1 LPPATSLAFPSTLAE
16 PIRLAETSLQI
27 SADSPIGIF
36 DSGIGG
42 LSVLRH
48 VHALLPDE
56 ELLYFADS
64 GFAPYGEKPDNVIV
78 ERVLAIAEFLLRF
91 HVKAIVVACNTAT
104 AAAIAALRARYPQLH
119 VVGVEP
125 GLKPAAALTRNGTV
139 GVLAT
144 AGTLASDKFL
154 SLRQQVSEATQANF
168 ILQACDGLAHQIEKG
183 ELHSRETQ
191 QLVQRYVAPL
201 VEQQAD
207 TLVLGCTHY
216 PFVEPLVR
224 AAAGRDVRI
233 VDTGEPVAR
242 QLQRLLSQ
250 HALLKS
256 SPGAG
261 ALSAYTT
268 GSRSSLAT
276 AFSKLLQLS
285 PPVEE
290 VAAAVPPRN

>member
-1 LPPATSLAFPSTLAE
+1 M
-16 PIRLAETSLQI
+16 
-27 SADSPIGIF
+27 
-36 DSGIGG
+36 
-42 LSVLRH
+42 
-48 VHALLPDE
+48 
-56 ELLYFADS
+56 
-64 GFAPYGEKPDNVIV
+64 
-78 ERVLAIAEFLLRF
+78 
-91 HVKAIVVACNTAT
+91 
-104 AAAIAALRARYPQLH
+104 
-119 VVGVEP
+119 
-125 GLKPAAALTRNGTV
+125 
-139 GVLAT
+139 
-144 AGTLASDKFL
+144 
-154 SLRQQVSEATQANF
+154 
-168 ILQACDGLAHQIEKG
+168 QACDGLAHQIEKG
-183 ELHSRETQ
+183 ELNSRETQ
-191 QLVQRYVAPL
+191 QLVQRYVTSL

-216 PFVEPLVR
+216 PFVESLVR
-224 AAAGRDVRI
+224 AAAGSDVRI